1 MELSTQQQTKR
12 LFQLQEACKNRNIP
26 SVTFS

>member
-1 MELSTQQQTKR
+1 MESGTQQQTKH

-26 SVTFS
+26 SVIFS